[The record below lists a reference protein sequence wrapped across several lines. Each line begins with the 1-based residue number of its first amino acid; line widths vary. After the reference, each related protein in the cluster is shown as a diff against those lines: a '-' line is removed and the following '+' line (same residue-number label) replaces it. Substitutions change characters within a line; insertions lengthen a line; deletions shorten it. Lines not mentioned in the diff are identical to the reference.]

1 MVNHRYVGQRIERC
15 GKNKVRSLSFP
26 GQLLRGFLE
35 NHLDDNSLAKAEQE
49 FYVPSTRNDTI
60 IAMNRLF
67 RFFSESNQILS
78 AGDGNGGSENFRL
91 GFLPD
96 PKTHHLRAFL
106 FTVNMNVSFNSYSVQ
121 HSYYQ
126 KLQSY
131 FEQRLEQLRLS
142 EGTSGHV
149 YEQVKHG

>member
-1 MVNHRYVGQRIERC
+1 MF
-15 GKNKVRSLSFP
+15 SFP

-35 NHLDDNSLAKAEQE
+35 TRQDEDSLSKVERE
-49 FYVPSTRNDTI
+49 FYVPSTRNQTV

-67 RFFSESNQILS
+67 RFFSESNQVLS
-78 AGDGNGGSENFRL
+78 AGSSGSENFRL

-96 PKTHHLRAFL
+96 AETHHLRAFL
-106 FTVNMNVSFNSYSVQ
+106 FMVNMNVSFNSYSVQ

-126 KLQSY
+126 KLQHY
-131 FEQRLEQLRLS
+131 FEQRLEQLRLA
-142 EGTSGHV
+142 EGTAGHV